1 MKKEKKCKIN
11 KNKGEFK
18 IVTIGSKQSKPQK
31 VCKEKCLKKGTV
43 ACNYNGKTRE
53 CTLIYSGYKGMKDVS
68 GNQSCGE
75 VVDDE
80 PDTPVPT
87 SAPTTTVPSTTA
99 PTTTTAAPTTSV
111 TTLAPTAAP
120 TTTVPSTTA
129 PTTTTA
135 APTTSVTTL
144 VPTAAP
150 TTSVTTLAPTA
161 AAVIGLPASAV
172 ESTSE
177 PTAKPTPAPV
187 VCELEVKLGY
197 PFDDP
202 DEALYYGYH
211 ASMLSVVKDGDDWY
225 ECSYYYPDDLP
236 DWCTYGNTNPEGDST
251 FLSNWDDNV
260 YYDDVETID
269 EELVHIFDA
278 AGETFIFTVEHYYFE
293 KDYYPNDNDFNDHMN
308 TPTLTIENLNG
319 DSSWSNDGWTKD
331 VEKDV
336 STHIKVNNKWVENP
350 DYNGSFAV
358 TVSCNSDCSCDATYE
373 LI

>member
-1 MKKEKKCKIN
+1 
-11 KNKGEFK
+11 
-18 IVTIGSKQSKPQK
+18 
-31 VCKEKCLKKGTV
+31 
-43 ACNYNGKTRE
+43 
-53 CTLIYSGYKGMKDVS
+53 MKDVS

-80 PDTPVPT
+80 PDTPMPT

-99 PTTTTAAPTTSV
+99 PTTTTAAPTTTV
-111 TTLAPTAAP
+111 TTLAPT
-120 TTTVPSTTA
+120 TTTP
-129 PTTTTA
+129 
-135 APTTSVTTL
+135 
-144 VPTAAP
+144 
-150 TTSVTTLAPTA
+150 TLAPTA
-161 AAVIGLPASAV
+161 SAVIGLPASTV
-172 ESTSE
+172 ESTSAPTAKPTAA
-177 PTAKPTPAPV
+177 PTAKPTPAPTAKPTPAPTAKPTPAPTAKLAPAPV
-187 VCELEVKLGY
+187 VCELDVKLGY

-202 DEALYYGYH
+202 DEALYYGYQ
-211 ASMLSVVKDGDDWY
+211 ASMLSVVKEGDDWY

-260 YYDDVETID
+260 YFDDVETID

-278 AGETFIFTVEHYYFE
+278 AGETFIFTVEHYYFA

-319 DSSWSNDGWTKD
+319 DSSWSDDGWTKD